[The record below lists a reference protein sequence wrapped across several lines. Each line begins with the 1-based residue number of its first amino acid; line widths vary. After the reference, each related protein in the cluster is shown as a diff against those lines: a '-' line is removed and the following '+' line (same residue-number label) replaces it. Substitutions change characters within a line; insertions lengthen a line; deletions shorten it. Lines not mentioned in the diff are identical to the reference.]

1 MIKVR
6 HMAQVCRDVLATVQ
20 GTLPWDQLTDRQR
33 RLSLTVVNFILANPD
48 ATPRSVHNAWM
59 GEMLHNEGWV
69 FGGHDEVAKR
79 HPNLVSYE
87 DLPLRI
93 LDSYKISIGI
103 VRALQA
109 IGDRYENCASP
120 VAPYSALAGYGYED
134 LPLRIAAPTVHTA
147 PAINTVI
154 PSLIHPLS
162 TATTDGGLTQEE
174 IAQLTPTVPSDAQF
188 TGQNQVVESGDVAAA
203 TDPASAE

>member
-1 MIKVR
+1 
-6 HMAQVCRDVLATVQ
+6 
-20 GTLPWDQLTDRQR
+20 
-33 RLSLTVVNFILANPD
+33 
-48 ATPRSVHNAWM
+48 
-59 GEMLHNEGWV
+59 
-69 FGGHDEVAKR
+69 
-79 HPNLVSYE
+79 VSYE

-134 LPLRIAAPTVHTA
+134 LPLRIAALGHDDIPPTHVPLADAALARAILAAPTV
-147 PAINTVI
+147 
-154 PSLIHPLS
+154 S

-174 IAQLTPTVPSDAQF
+174 IAQLTPAVPSDAQF
-188 TGQNQVVESGDVAAA
+188 TGQNQVVGDVHGIVSHRFVDPTPESGDVAAA

>member
-48 ATPRSVHNAWM
+48 ATSRSVHNAWM

-79 HPNLVSYE
+79 HPNLVS
-87 DLPLRI
+87 
-93 LDSYKISIGI
+93 
-103 VRALQA
+103 
-109 IGDRYENCASP
+109 
-120 VAPYSALAGYGYED
+120 YED

-188 TGQNQVVESGDVAAA
+188 TGQNQVVESGDVGA
-203 TDPASAE
+203 TTAPASAE